1 MTNTLDATGELGRRL
16 SVRLPAEDLEAA
28 YRHKLQDR
36 AKAARLKGFR
46 AGHVP
51 WRILEQRY
59 GHETWHEVVDEAV
72 ATSYRQALEEH
83 GLRPAGRPRLEQDL
97 HGHVGQDLAFSIAF
111 EVLPQ
116 LGEFRVP
123 DNDRPRS
130 IRVTVTDEDIDKA
143 VAQLRDRLRTWQK
156 VAREARDG
164 DRVTFRAHPEHH
176 AEQESADQAAQ
187 QGPYHLVLDDK
198 AADQHLVAVLRG
210 AQGGETRTF
219 QQQSAPQAPA
229 EQNSTQGEAGEAGPD
244 AVNHDGADT
253 TPVQETQTWLIT
265 VEEVSEPVWPDEQTM
280 IERLG
285 MADMAALREKLA
297 SSLRHEAQDK
307 ATQASRRQWLDRMAQ
322 AHVPILPETLV
333 AEEQEAMRRM
343 VASSMGIPHEKA
355 TEVLDASMFA
365 SEARAQVAR
374 MILVGELARLWQLEL
389 DKERLIARLQEVA
402 QAQKEPYQK
411 VLEAYRDH
419 AGFRSGISLA
429 VLEEQVFDAIKER
442 YGTEEV
448 DMELQQAMEVA
459 A

>member
-1 MTNTLDATGELGRRL
+1 MTHTLDATGELGRRL
-16 SVRLPAEDLEAA
+16 SVRLPAETLEAA

-72 ATSYRQALEEH
+72 AASYRQAVEEY

-116 LGEFRVP
+116 LDELRIP
-123 DNDRPRS
+123 ADDRLRS
-130 IRVTVTDEDIDKA
+130 IRVTLTEEDIDKA
-143 VAQLRDRLRTWQK
+143 VAQVRSRLRTWQK

-164 DRVTFRAHPEHH
+164 DRVTFRVRQEHH
-176 AEQESADQAAQ
+176 AEHEQENTTQ

-210 AQGGETRTF
+210 AREGETRTF
-219 QQQSAPQAPA
+219 QQQPAAPTARSEP
-229 EQNSTQGEAGEAGPD
+229 SDTQGEAGQQD
-244 AVNHDGADT
+244 QNHEGADSRAA
-253 TPVQETQTWLIT
+253 QETQTWLIT
-265 VEEVSEPVWPDEQTM
+265 VEEVAEPVWPDEETM
-280 IERLG
+280 IQRLG
-285 MADMAALREKLA
+285 VADMAALREQLA
-297 SSLRHEAQDK
+297 SSLRQEAQEK
-307 ATQASRRQWLDRMAQ
+307 ATQALRRRFLDRLAQ
-322 AHVPILPETLV
+322 THLPTLPEGLV
-333 AEEQEAMRRM
+333 AEEKEAIRRM
-343 VASSMGIPHEKA
+343 VASSVGLPPERA
-355 TEVLDASMFA
+355 SEVLDDAMLESQ
-365 SEARAQVAR
+365 ARAQVAR

-419 AGFRSGISLA
+419 AGFRSSISFA
-429 VLEEQVFDAIKER
+429 VLEEQVCAAIGER

-448 DMELQQAMEVA
+448 DMGLQQAMEVA